1 MKKLL
6 LLGAL
11 LTSMNAS
18 AVESDWRFHADTD
31 EITDEKSYYVYKAF
45 KGAISMDFLFSI
57 SCDEKGLGIA
67 IKRKSFEVDGEAA
80 ALFRVDKEQPY
91 KVGGFFYKSS
101 WFSKDEVAIK
111 RAVLDLKRG
120 NKFVV
125 RINGQLKRS
134 TKVINLSGFTK
145 AYSKLEAN
153 CGK

>member
-18 AVESDWRFHADTD
+18 AVESEWQYHVSSD
-31 EITDEKSYYVYKAF
+31 EITDEKSYIVVKTFNEIGKAY
-45 KGAISMDFLFSI
+45 
-57 SCDEKGLGIA
+57 GIA
-67 IKRKSFEVDGEAA
+67 INCDNETLMFIVSPDHMEMDGRTKAQLRIDRDEPITVSGNFKNNMWYILDHEVINKISD
-80 ALFRVDKEQPY
+80 Y
-91 KVGGFFYKSS
+91 M
-101 WFSKDEVAIK
+101 
-111 RAVLDLKRG
+111 KRG
-120 NKFVV
+120 NKLVV
-125 RINGQLKRS
+125 RIHGELKRS